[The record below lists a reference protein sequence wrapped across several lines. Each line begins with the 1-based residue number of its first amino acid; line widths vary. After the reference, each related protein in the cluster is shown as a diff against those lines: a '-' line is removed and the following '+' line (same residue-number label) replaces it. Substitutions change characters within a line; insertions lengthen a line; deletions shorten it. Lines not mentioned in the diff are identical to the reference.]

1 MDILAIIPA
10 RSGSKGV
17 KNKNFRQLVG
27 SPLIE
32 YAIRAARQ
40 APSISCLIVSTDDE
54 RIAEVAIK
62 GGAEVPFIRPKDLAR
77 DNSSLL
83 SVNQHALGYF
93 KQKGVTF
100 DGVLSLQPTNPF
112 VRAETI
118 EAAIHLYSVSHCDS
132 VTTIAEIT
140 SGHPYIAKKLLNDNK
155 ISNFCQ
161 IPPNEPVGPRQKR
174 TKAYYLTGSLYLR
187 KTQLLELA
195 GQAGHCLGEDARA
208 VVVSELEAVDINNPM
223 DLAFAEFLIQSGHV
237 KI

>member
-32 YAIRAARQ
+32 YAIRAALN

-83 SVNQHALGYF
+83 SVSQHALGYF
-93 KQKGVTF
+93 KRKGATF

-118 EAAIHLYSVSHCDS
+118 EAAIDLFSVSHCDS
-132 VTTIAEIT
+132 VTTISEIT
-140 SGHPYIAKKLLNDNK
+140 SGHPYVAKKLLNDNK
-155 ISNFCQ
+155 ISNFCR

-208 VVVSELEAVDINNPM
+208 VVVSELEAVDINSPI